1 MNNKIRNRLLALFC
15 LLVFLGLGALFYV
28 NWVVQRPFAV
38 ILFLADNL
46 TPSVLTPARNYQGG
60 ADHRLALEKF
70 PHMAL
75 VTTHANDFA
84 VSDGASAATSIATGK
99 KGNNGAVG
107 VPAAKGMSPTLLN
120 IARERG
126 RSIGIVSSAS
136 VTDATPAAFYAG
148 TPDALDHAAI
158 AVQLAES
165 GTIDLILGGGGSDML
180 PREKGGLRSDGRD
193 LIGEM
198 SGRGYDTVRNESELE
213 ALPSWRSPRTLG
225 IFSMGNLNFA
235 DEFDSSAGQPTLAAM
250 VRNAIRL
257 LQYNPRGYFLVVDA
271 GLAARSGSQN
281 EGERTLRE
289 ILSLDEAVAEAVRYA
304 GKNSLIIV
312 AGKRNVGGLRLNG
325 FPFRNDKG
333 AGLLGINAQG
343 VPSITWSTGPE
354 SGTRM
359 APEGPVSTEPAASK
373 RAAGIGVAE
382 DAVAVGSGPGAEAL
396 SGFKDNTD
404 IFKVVEKNL

>member
-1 MNNKIRNRLLALFC
+1 MSNKVRNRLLALGC

-60 ADHRLALEKF
+60 ADHRLTLEKL
-70 PHMAL
+70 PHLAL
-75 VTTHANDFA
+75 VSTHANDFA
-84 VSDGASAATSIATGK
+84 VADGAAAATSIATGK

-107 VPAAKGMSPTLLN
+107 VPAAKGMSPTLLG

-126 RSIGIVSSAS
+126 RSVGIVSSAS

-148 TPDALDHAAI
+148 TPDALDHAGI
-158 AVQLAES
+158 ALQLAES
-165 GTIDLILGGGGSDML
+165 GSIDVVLGGGGADLL
-180 PREKGGLRSDGRD
+180 PREKGGQRSDGRD

-198 SGRGYDTVRNESELE
+198 GGRGYDIVRTEVELE
-213 ALPSWRSPRTLG
+213 GLPLWRSPRTLG

-235 DEFDSSAGQPTLAAM
+235 NEPVGDTGQPSLASM

-257 LQYNPRGYFLVVDA
+257 LQYNPRGYFMVVDA

-289 ILSLDEAVAEAVRYA
+289 ILSLDEAVAEALAYA
-304 GKNSLIIV
+304 GEDALV
-312 AGKRNVGGLRLNG
+312 VVVGKRNVGGLRLNAS
-325 FPFRNDKG
+325 PFRNDKG
-333 AGLLGINAQG
+333 AALLGINTQG

-373 RAAGIGVAE
+373 RAAGVGTAE
-382 DAVAVGSGPGAEAL
+382 DAVAVGTGPGAEAL
-396 SGFKDNTD
+396 RGFKDNTD
-404 IFKVVEKNL
+404 IFKVLEKSL